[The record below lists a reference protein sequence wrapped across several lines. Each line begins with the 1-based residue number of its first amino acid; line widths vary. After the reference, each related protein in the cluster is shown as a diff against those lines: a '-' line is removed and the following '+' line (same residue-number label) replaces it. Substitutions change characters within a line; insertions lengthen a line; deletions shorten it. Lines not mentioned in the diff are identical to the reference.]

1 MVSAAARIRIGAPVV
16 VAMVLAAIAALFLIA
31 SGAPWTELSADPDEA
46 SHFVTSMMIR
56 SYLID
61 GFGSPR
67 EFAAWYYI
75 HYPKV
80 AFGIW
85 PPLFHV
91 LLAAWMYLFG
101 VSYASAL
108 IFTSLITVA
117 AGMVIFLASRTSLGT
132 PLATVAAAWFI
143 ITGGAQQASMSVMLD
158 MLCAFWSL
166 VTAVMFGRY
175 LDSGRPRDIVRFAVC
190 ASIAILTKNN
200 AFALALLPPLAIVI
214 GRRWSVVRRPT
225 LWWAPVI
232 VCAICGPW
240 YIFTWHQVGYVA
252 TMRSDV
258 GWSTV
263 GVLRNVAIVGEQ
275 PGFFAV
281 PLAIVGLWDRL
292 SLAKRQ
298 DGFWLSL
305 LALVIS
311 YWTFHSL
318 IYPIFAERYL
328 LPVTAGMVLFSV
340 AGLHRLAEIIP
351 WSAPRPVRQVT
362 LAAAA
367 LALFAATTLHIP
379 VKPFRGFADAADTML
394 HRGLPTDTTALVSSD
409 TIGEGAFVSHIT
421 IRKPQPQTIILRA
434 SKLLATGTWIGI
446 DYAERYPTDASLAAV
461 LDRARVEYI
470 ALDDASREAH
480 HEHLRAFLDG
490 SHHWNAVTMTMDS
503 SVGKPRSPV
512 RLYTRRHALPPGQPE
527 LEIDLSYSLGT
538 TLRR

>member
-1 MVSAAARIRIGAPVV
+1 MASAHR
-16 VAMVLAAIAALFLIA
+16 A
-31 SGAPWTELSADPDEA
+31 S
-46 SHFVTSMMIR
+46 
-56 SYLID
+56 
-61 GFGSPR
+61 SPR
-67 EFAAWYYI
+67 GNDI

-91 LLAAWMYLFG
+91 LLAAWMYLVG

-108 IFTSLITVA
+108 VFTSLITVA

-132 PLATVAAAWFI
+132 PLATVAAVWFI
-143 ITGGAQQASMSVMLD
+143 ITDGAQQSSMSVMLD

-166 VTAVMFGRY
+166 AAAVMFGRY
-175 LDSGRPRDIVRFAVC
+175 LDSGRPRDIVRFAIC
-190 ASIAILTKNN
+190 ASIAILSKNN
-200 AFALALLPPLAIVI
+200 GFALALLPPLAIVI
-214 GRRWSVVRRPT
+214 GRRWSMVRRPT

-232 VCAICGPW
+232 VCAICAPW

-252 TMRSDV
+252 TMRVDYD
-258 GWSTV
+258 WSKV
-263 GVLRNVAIVGEQ
+263 VLRNVAIIGEE
-275 PGFFAV
+275 PGFFAL
-281 PLAIVGLWDRL
+281 PLAIVGLRDRI
-292 SLAKRQ
+292 SLAKRL

-305 LALVIS
+305 LALVVS
-311 YWTFHSL
+311 NWTFHTL
-318 IYPIFAERYL
+318 IYPIAGERYL
-328 LPVTAGMVLFSV
+328 LPLTAGMVLFSV
-340 AGLHRLAEIIP
+340 AGLHRIAEIIP

-367 LALFAATTLHIP
+367 LALFAATAVQIP
-379 VKPFRGFADAADTML
+379 VKPFRGFADAADTVL
-394 HRGLPTDTTALVSSD
+394 HRGVTTDTTALVSSD

-421 IRKPQPQTIILRA
+421 MRKPQPQTIVLRA
-434 SKLLATGTWIGI
+434 SKLLASGTWVGV

-470 ALDDASREAH
+470 ALDDANQEAH

-490 SHHWNAVTMTMDS
+490 SHQWNAVTMPVDS
-503 SVGKPRSPV
+503 SAGKPGSPV

-527 LEIDLSYSLGT
+527 FEIDLSYSLGT